1 MNSLNNAKS
10 ITFDAE
16 SRLYETYQI
25 QAQIQAQMQG
35 LTTSELIFKAMQD
48 YADKYFKTKKNMKL
62 INFSRGVTL
71 RPGAKDF
78 LYDELR
84 KDVLI

>member
-1 MNSLNNAKS
+1 MNFLNNAKS

-25 QAQIQAQMQG
+25 QAQMQG
-35 LTTSELIFKAMQD
+35 LTTSELILKAMQD

-78 LYDELR
+78 LYDESW

>member
-25 QAQIQAQMQG
+25 QAQMQG
-35 LTTSELIFKAMQD
+35 LTTSELILKAMQD

-78 LYDELR
+78 LYDESW